1 MKKILF
7 YSHDTYGLG
16 NIRRT
21 LSMCQSLIE
30 TIPDVSILV
39 VSGSPMVHS
48 FRIPAGIDYVKLPCL
63 TRTERDGYSA
73 KFLDD
78 DVEVLAKLRSDIIL
92 CTVANFKPDL
102 VMVDKKPF
110 GVQNELKSTLA
121 YLHEYLPKTKVT
133 LILRDI
139 LDSPEKTQEVWA
151 RQGYGAAIEKYYDEI
166 SVLGSPEVFDPRE
179 EYAFTPTMKAL
190 TRFWGYIRREPGRK
204 SRVLVRQELGISQ
217 EEPFV
222 LVTAGGGEDGIHI
235 FENYLQGYAEAPAT
249 QRRATLM
256 IFGPDMAAEARG
268 RLEHWAAEFPRIH
281 TLEFTDDLMS
291 YMDAADVVV
300 AMGGY
305 GTACEILTLNKLA
318 IVIPRVQPVQE
329 QWIRAQR
336 MGELGV
342 FQVMHPEY
350 LTGTALLQSVN
361 AQVKKPQPA
370 ESASPINLNAL
381 PRISENIKCLLREDK
396 VTTRALSTVT
406 ETVLSVGSHSEF
418 AGLKGSKMEQ
428 GYC

>member
-30 TIPDVSILV
+30 TMPDVSILV
-39 VSGSPMVHS
+39 ISGSPMVHS
-48 FRIPAGIDYVKLPCL
+48 FRIPEGIDYVKLPCL

-73 KFLDD
+73 KFLDE

-92 CTVANFKPDL
+92 CTVANFKPDV

-121 YLHEYLPKTKVT
+121 YLHEYLPQTKVT

-139 LDSPEKTQEVWA
+139 LDSPAKTQEVWA
-151 RQGYGAAIEKYYDEI
+151 RQGYAAAIEKYYDEI

-179 EYAFTPTMKAL
+179 EYAFSPKMKAL

-204 SRVLVRQELGISQ
+204 SPAQVRQTLGVGQQ
-217 EEPFV
+217 EAVV
-222 LVTAGGGEDGIHI
+222 LVTAGGGEDGTHI
-235 FENYLQGYAEAPAT
+235 FDNYLEGHAEAPVA
-249 QRRATLM
+249 QRWATLL
-256 IFGPDMAAEARG
+256 IFGPDMPMETRTRLKHRAAA
-268 RLEHWAAEFPRIH
+268 FSMVH
-281 TLEFTDDLMS
+281 TVAFTDDLMS

-305 GTACEILTLNKLA
+305 GTVCEILTLNKPA
-318 IVIPRVQPVQE
+318 VVIPRVAPVQE

-336 MGELGV
+336 MGQLGV
-342 FQVMHPEY
+342 FGVIHPGS
-350 LTGTALLQSVN
+350 LTPSSLMRSVN
-361 AQVKKPQPA
+361 ALLANGVKAAGTVSTSDFNTMSRMSLTLQHLWDEQPVKSPSI
-370 ESASPINLNAL
+370 ESADF
-381 PRISENIKCLLREDK
+381 KK
-396 VTTRALSTVT
+396 VRDCEGEKRSDT
-406 ETVLSVGSHSEF
+406 EKGDVKASV
-418 AGLKGSKMEQ
+418 
-428 GYC
+428 